1 MNPKIIKLR
10 EEHAKNKAKIT
21 DLSARNREI
30 EKQLRGLENTEI
42 IGLVRAQGMSLEDF
56 FALMQELKA
65 PAGGIP
71 AANELYEKE
80 EADYEKAELEET

>member
-10 EEHAKNKAKIT
+10 EEHAKNKARIT
-21 DLSARNREI
+21 ELSARNRDI

-56 FALMQELKA
+56 FALMQA
-65 PAGGIP
+65 QQ
-71 AANELYEKE
+71 
-80 EADYEKAELEET
+80 

>member
-42 IGLVRAQGMSLEDF
+42 IGLVRAQAMSLEDF
-56 FALMQELKA
+56 FALMQA
-65 PAGGIP
+65 QNPIVAAIP
-71 AANELYEKE
+71 ITNEQE
-80 EADYEKAELEET
+80 EADYEKAEFEET

>member
-21 DLSARNREI
+21 DLSTRNREI

-56 FALMQELKA
+56 FALMRTQSPTA
-65 PAGGIP
+65 ATIP
-71 AANELYEKE
+71 NTNEQ
-80 EADYEKAELEET
+80 EETENEET

>member
-21 DLSARNREI
+21 DLSTRNREI

-65 PAGGIP
+65 PASAITST
-71 AANELYEKE
+71 NELE
-80 EADYEKAELEET
+80 EVDYEKAELEET

>member
-10 EEHAKNKAKIT
+10 EEHAKNKARIT
-21 DLSARNREI
+21 ELSARNRDI

-56 FALMQELKA
+56 FALMQA
-65 PAGGIP
+65 QGPAVATIP
-71 AANELYEKE
+71 NINEQ
-80 EADYEKAELEET
+80 EETENEET

>member
-21 DLSARNREI
+21 DLSNRNREI

-56 FALMQELKA
+56 FALMQA
-65 PAGGIP
+65 QNPIVATIP
-71 AANELYEKE
+71 ITNEQE
-80 EADYEKAELEET
+80 EADDEKAEFEET

>member
-21 DLSARNREI
+21 DLSNRNREI

-56 FALMQELKA
+56 FALMQTQNPIA
-65 PAGGIP
+65 ATIP
-71 AANELYEKE
+71 ITNEQE
-80 EADYEKAELEET
+80 EADDEKAEFEET

>member
-21 DLSARNREI
+21 DLSTRNREI

-56 FALMQELKA
+56 FALMQA
-65 PAGGIP
+65 QNPIAAAIP
-71 AANELYEKE
+71 ITNEQE
-80 EADYEKAELEET
+80 EADDEKAELEET

>member
-10 EEHAKNKAKIT
+10 EEHAKNKARIT
-21 DLSARNREI
+21 ELSARNRDI

-56 FALMQELKA
+56 FALMQA
-65 PAGGIP
+65 QSHAAATIP
-71 AANELYEKE
+71 NTNEQ
-80 EADYEKAELEET
+80 EETENEEI

>member
-10 EEHAKNKAKIT
+10 EEHAKNKARIT
-21 DLSARNREI
+21 ELSARNREI

-56 FALMQELKA
+56 FALMQA
-65 PAGGIP
+65 QSTAVATIP
-71 AANELYEKE
+71 NKNEQ
-80 EADYEKAELEET
+80 EETENEET

>member
-10 EEHAKNKAKIT
+10 EEHAKNKARIT
-21 DLSARNREI
+21 ELSARNRDI

-56 FALMQELKA
+56 FALMQA
-65 PAGGIP
+65 RSPAVETIP
-71 AANELYEKE
+71 ITNEQ
-80 EADYEKAELEET
+80 EETENEET

>member
-10 EEHAKNKAKIT
+10 EEHAKNKARIT
-21 DLSARNREI
+21 ELSARNRDI

-56 FALMQELKA
+56 FALMQA
-65 PAGGIP
+65 QSTAVATIP
-71 AANELYEKE
+71 NINEQ
-80 EADYEKAELEET
+80 EETENEET

>member
-21 DLSARNREI
+21 DLSTRNREI

-56 FALMQELKA
+56 FALMQA
-65 PAGGIP
+65 QSPAVATIP
-71 AANELYEKE
+71 NINEQ
-80 EADYEKAELEET
+80 EETENEEI

>member
-21 DLSARNREI
+21 DLSTRNREI

-56 FALMQELKA
+56 FALMQA
-65 PAGGIP
+65 RNPIVAAIP
-71 AANELYEKE
+71 ITNEQE
-80 EADYEKAELEET
+80 EADDEKAEFEET

>member
-21 DLSARNREI
+21 DLSTRNREI

-42 IGLVRAQGMSLEDF
+42 IGLVRAQGMSLENF
-56 FALMQELKA
+56 FALMRAQNPIVA
-65 PAGGIP
+65 AIP
-71 AANELYEKE
+71 ITNEQE
-80 EADYEKAELEET
+80 EADDEKAELEET